1 MKTARISR
9 RQFLQQSTAT
19 GALLLSITPARAA
32 AAAEKPTWVST
43 DGPNQP
49 TGTGKGIFPG
59 RVAWDYEPGAALWN
73 SRGAW
78 WSDPNNNQAV
88 IDGMFS
94 KTIRCVAGQNQDREA
109 WNRLFHSFNKRRG
122 KADAGYVLGEKI
134 AIKINENNTASHA
147 DTDEINASPQMV
159 LALLKQLVNEAGV
172 PQPNI
177 TLFDASRFITDNVYR
192 KCQSQFP
199 DVVFVDNPG
208 GDGRVKATYKADA
221 IRYSMDCRL
230 AKGLATCLVEAN
242 YVIDFAIL
250 KGHVGQGVTLCA
262 KNFYGATSI
271 ASDWHKNAHDYFE
284 AKRDGSPSY
293 MAFAD
298 FLGHKDMGGKTLLF
312 VIDALYG
319 CKVVNGQP
327 GPRWNMPPFN
337 GRWPSS
343 LFVSEDGVALDSVAL
358 DFFRSEWPEGQDLAY
373 ADAYLHEAAL
383 ANHPPSGAVYDPERD
398 GTGCGSLGVHEH
410 WNNPIAKAYSR
421 NLGKAAGIELV
432 AVHEKTGKQ
441 NSA

>member
-1 MKTARISR
+1 
-9 RQFLQQSTAT
+9 
-19 GALLLSITPARAA
+19 
-32 AAAEKPTWVST
+32 
-43 DGPNQP
+43 
-49 TGTGKGIFPG
+49 
-59 RVAWDYEPGAALWN
+59 
-73 SRGAW
+73 
-78 WSDPNNNQAV
+78 
-88 IDGMFS
+88 
-94 KTIRCVAGQNQDREA
+94 
-109 WNRLFHSFNKRRG
+109 
-122 KADAGYVLGEKI
+122 
-134 AIKINENNTASHA
+134 
-147 DTDEINASPQMV
+147 
-159 LALLKQLVNEAGV
+159 
-172 PQPNI
+172 
-177 TLFDASRFITDNVYR
+177 
-192 KCQSQFP
+192 CQSQFP

-432 AVHEKTGKQ
+432 AVHEKTGK
-441 NSA
+441 